1 MAASPEIFRAQPLEN
16 GDSSLPVVQR
26 RVLPIYRLTTQFM
39 KPDCEMLD
47 IGTYD
52 GFGVV
57 ELLNSAEGKVK
68 HLTSIDIDPK
78 MLARALSRSE
88 INQELEQKGLH
99 LVQMDARNL
108 ALPNNCIDLVTLIE
122 VIGVGLENSDDPLA
136 DWRKILNESARVLKN
151 DGTLIFT
158 FRDILDSYPDE
169 TIEWDTFSANDG
181 GLKGIPLNKGALE
194 QDIGA
199 IFEEVMWYGQ
209 ILMERDGRVPGRI
222 YYKEDNVIHTFWNS
236 QAFIPIEKTQID
248 VWEKRLG
255 ANYFPL
261 FWIGIAK
268 YPRK

>member
-108 ALPNNCIDLVTLIE
+108 ALPNNCIDLVTLI
-122 VIGVGLENSDDPLA
+122 
-136 DWRKILNESARVLKN
+136 
-151 DGTLIFT
+151 
-158 FRDILDSYPDE
+158 
-169 TIEWDTFSANDG
+169 
-181 GLKGIPLNKGALE
+181 
-194 QDIGA
+194 
-199 IFEEVMWYGQ
+199 
-209 ILMERDGRVPGRI
+209 
-222 YYKEDNVIHTFWNS
+222 
-236 QAFIPIEKTQID
+236 
-248 VWEKRLG
+248 
-255 ANYFPL
+255 
-261 FWIGIAK
+261 
-268 YPRK
+268 